1 MQSKLNKFM
10 FFIVGNIIAACGI
23 ILCLNSNLGI
33 DPLSTFYS
41 GVANLTKFNFGY
53 AAFLVNM
60 GLLLI
65 CLLFDKRSIK
75 IGTIL
80 CNFIFPY
87 FLNYWGNI
95 LSGLSQYNVHYTLL
109 LSTGI
114 LLTGIGFSFTI
125 FSDLGPSC
133 IDLLLTILVKK
144 SGMKIKTVKI
154 FLDFTFTLLGLM
166 LGAKIGIG
174 TILCVALIG
183 VIYETTINILN
194 RVSFVKLK
202 SCGE

>member
-10 FFIVGNIIAACGI
+10 FFIVGNIVAACGI

-53 AAFLVNM
+53 AAFLVNI

-80 CNFIFPY
+80 CIFIFPY
-87 FLNYWGNI
+87 FLNYWGGI
-95 LSGLSQYNVHYTLL
+95 LSGLSQYNVHYILL

-144 SGMKIKTVKI
+144 SGLKIKTVKI
-154 FLDFTFTLLGLM
+154 ALDFIFALLGLI

-174 TILCVALIG
+174 TVLCVVLVG
-183 VIYETTINILN
+183 VIYEVTINILN

-202 SCGE
+202 SL